1 MNAEKLLDGFVTRLR
16 KAPGTNLESV
26 ILYGSAAGGDFRPGH
41 SDLNVFCVLRD
52 ASFAALQAIA
62 PVAKWWEG
70 QKQPAP
76 LIMTAEEMHRAA
88 DVFAIEW
95 LDMRESHRVLYG
107 ADVLANL
114 QIPMRLHRFQVEY
127 ELREKLI
134 LLRQAFLL
142 SGNNSKK
149 LWDVTMHAAPSFSV
163 LFRHALIA
171 LGETPPAGKAEVA
184 QLLAKRLD
192 FDPATVIEVFDF
204 RQREER
210 PGDSEIK
217 RVCSQYLAAIE
228 QVTAAV
234 DRMMDSQP

>member
-1 MNAEKLLDGFVTRLR
+1 LR
-16 KAPGTNLESV
+16 E
-26 ILYGSAAGGDFRPGH
+26 
-41 SDLNVFCVLRD
+41 

-62 PVAKWWEG
+62 PVANWWDK

-76 LIMTAEEMHRAA
+76 LVMALSEMQRAA

-95 LDMRESHRVLYG
+95 LDMRENHRVLHG

-127 ELREKLI
+127 ELREKLV

-142 SGNNSKK
+142 AGNNAKQ
-149 LWDVTMHAAPSFSV
+149 LWNVTMRATPSFSV

-171 LGETPPAGKAEVA
+171 LGETPPPEKTEVVRSLA
-184 QLLAKRLD
+184 TLLE
-192 FDPATVIEVFDF
+192 FDPTVLVEVFDLH
-204 RQREER
+204 RRAER
-210 PGDSEIK
+210 PGHSNIK
-217 RVCSQYLAAIE
+217 RICSHYLAVIE